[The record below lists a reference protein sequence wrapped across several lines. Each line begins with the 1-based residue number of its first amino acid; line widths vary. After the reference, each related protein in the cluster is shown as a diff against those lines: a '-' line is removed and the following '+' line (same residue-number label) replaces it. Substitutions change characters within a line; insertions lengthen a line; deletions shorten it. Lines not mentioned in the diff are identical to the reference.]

1 MSSLDVPYDCQ
12 HRRHHLRSRRSYCRA
27 GATAS
32 DAKARA
38 ALTSDALAL
47 RFADGE
53 DVSSETLVST
63 PQGEAAS
70 GPFAARLWGCLRRYS
85 SLVSQTPLLSGQIAR
100 MSRARRWLQL
110 PKGGAAMGYGIR
122 PLAARL
128 RGYLERGVRFAP
140 PTPVHSETPCHLD
153 VRRRAAAR
161 EEGGRRRKG
170 EKGGHQVA
178 CLSAGSLA
186 W

>member
-1 MSSLDVPYDCQ
+1 MFTHNRTQNHSCSASLL
-12 HRRHHLRSRRSYCRA
+12 LRPTHTY
-27 GATAS
+27 S
-32 DAKARA
+32 DS
-38 ALTSDALAL
+38 LTLRLTRTQSCDALAL
-47 RFADGE
+47 RFADGG

-140 PTPVHSETPCHLD
+140 ATPVHSETPCHLD

-170 EKGGHQVA
+170 EKGGHQVV

>member
-1 MSSLDVPYDCQ
+1 MRTCSYVHNRTQNHSCSVSLL
-12 HRRHHLRSRRSYCRA
+12 LRPIHTY
-27 GATAS
+27 S
-32 DAKARA
+32 DS
-38 ALTSDALAL
+38 LTLRLTRTQSCDALAL
-47 RFADGE
+47 RFADGG

-70 GPFAARLWGCLRRYS
+70 GPFAARLWGCLRRCS
-85 SLVSQTPLLSGQIAR
+85 SLVIAR